1 MVTVTVPTE
10 MVIRF
15 PKTDTVA
22 PPETLTLPTADAI
35 LLPVT
40 ETLAL
45 PDTVT
50 LPTEIAS
57 ALPVTLTVTS
67 VDEVLDTPLNGTGTE
82 NLTGDSSALPVGDMG
97 NGLGI

>member
-1 MVTVTVPTE
+1 M
-10 MVIRF
+10 IRF
-15 PKTDTVA
+15 PETDTVA
-22 PPETLTLPTADAI
+22 PPLTLTLPTAEVM

-50 LPTEIAS
+50 LPTEIAR
-57 ALPVTLTVTS
+57 AFPVTLTVTS
-67 VDEVLDTPLNGTGTE
+67 VDAVELMAANGTGTE